1 MADANIEDILI
12 DSGFEFI
19 QENVNFNV
27 IEGALRILAKKAQ
40 NLDTLQREA
49 LRQAAIKQLERA
61 KVKSPARLV
70 DAALKIARRE
80 DQSGRRDIT
89 FPEPEPWPEVVDGV
103 ELLDEIRN
111 WINDYIVVS
120 EESLTA
126 ITVWAV
132 ATWFV
137 EAAYVSPILA
147 TLSPTKRS
155 GKTLLLD
162 LLRLICRKA
171 VLTSGVGVT
180 SAVIFRMNHQYQ
192 PTFLIDEAEKLSGKN
207 ADKEIIGL
215 LNQGYRRGS
224 KIQRCRERGGKYVV
238 EEFDAFGFRA
248 LAAIGN
254 LWDTIIDRAVVVS
267 MKRKPK
273 TARRRRYNGRVV
285 ENEGNELSRKI
296 CRFVQDNI
304 AAFEELQVDAPR
316 PEWVDDRTCDNWS
329 ALFTV
334 ARLAGGHWPEWALNA
349 AKKLSNV
356 GEDGDRAELLIH
368 DTRRIFE
375 EAKWPEVIQS
385 GDLVQ
390 ALNAIES
397 SPWGDY
403 SKGQGV
409 TTHKVA
415 ALFRPFEIR
424 SCQERD
430 GGGEKIRGYWLK
442 YLQEVFIHYP
452 TLLELGKAG
461 RSSNDGPSSNFPSG
475 TKDESCPTSESPET
489 QMDARLSQLSQ
500 SERGEMGGT
509 EGNRKNNKAN
519 LPLDGKIQAPGDSGR
534 PFTVVERI

>member
-1 MADANIEDILI
+1 MADVNIEDILI

-27 IEGALRILAKKAQ
+27 IEGALRGLAEKAQ
-40 NLDTLQREA
+40 NLDALQIEA
-49 LRQAAIKQLERA
+49 LRQAAIEQLERA
-61 KVKSPARLV
+61 KVKSTARLV

-103 ELLDEIRN
+103 KLLDEIMD
-111 WINDYIVVS
+111 WIGSYTVVP
-120 EESLTA
+120 EESLIA
-126 ITVWAV
+126 ITLWAV

-137 EAAYVSPILA
+137 EVVYFSPILA
-147 TLSPTKRS
+147 ILSPTKRS

-162 LLRLICRKA
+162 QLHWICRRA

-180 SAVIFRMNHQYQ
+180 SAVIFRMNDRSQ

-207 ADKEIIGL
+207 ANKEIIGL

-224 KIQRCRERGGKYVV
+224 KIQRCREKGGEYVV

-248 LAAIGN
+248 LATIGS
-254 LWDTIIDRAVVVS
+254 LWDTLIDRSVVVL

-273 TARRRRYNGRVV
+273 AARRRRYNGRVV

-296 CRFVQDNI
+296 YRFVQDNI
-304 AAFEELQVDAPR
+304 AAFEEFQVDAPR
-316 PEWVDDRTCDNWS
+316 PEWLDDRSCDNWS

-334 ARLAGGHWPEWALNA
+334 AQLAGGGWLELALHA
-349 AKKLSNV
+349 AKTLSNV

-368 DTRRIFE
+368 DTRRVFE
-375 EAKWPEVIQS
+375 EAEWPEVIQS
-385 GDLVQ
+385 GALVD

-403 SKGQGV
+403 SKGQGI

-424 SCQERD
+424 PRQERD
-430 GGGEKIRGYWLK
+430 GSGEKIRGYWLK
-442 YLQEVFIHYP
+442 DLQEVFKRYP
-452 TLLELGKAG
+452 TLLELGQVG
-461 RSSNDGPSSNFPSG
+461 QSSNDGPPSNFPSG

-489 QMDARLSQLSQ
+489 QMDAELSQLSQ

-509 EGNRKNNKAN
+509 EGNRKNSQAD
-519 LPLDGKIQAPGDSGR
+519 LPLDGKIQAPGDSDR